1 MAKKTLMDEDI
12 HSEDLQEI
20 ISKPPSW
27 LLKRGITFIVLTIFM
42 LFGLTFFIRYPE
54 VVPVSM
60 KFNTSSAPKV
70 LTGKVTG
77 NLVKILVK
85 DGTAGDKNTDIAY
98 LESVADHHQVL
109 HLLDKMKQVRSSTI
123 ELADLKDIVTPTE
136 LELGEVQNSYQN
148 FYLAYLNYV
157 AINKEGIYQKRKN
170 FIQNEV
176 KYINEQNQRIQQS
189 FDLQKRELALAE
201 EEYAKYQILA
211 EKKVISQLELQQKEA
226 LLLAKRQSIPQTENT
241 IIGNQSSR
249 LSKDK
254 EMSEINNQMFEEEKK
269 FYQSLNTF
277 ISDAENWKKQYV
289 ISSPAKGTL
298 IYGDFLQENQL
309 IKMGEE
315 LFYVNANKD
324 DYYGEIMIPQSKSS
338 KVKVGQEVLIKVQ
351 SYPYQEYGYL
361 RGRIDYISDIPI
373 RDSVFFSK
381 VILNRNEKDSVIKLK
396 PGILADA
403 DIITE
408 NQSIIKRI
416 WLNLTKSLKF

>member
-1 MAKKTLMDEDI
+1 MANKIRIAEDI

-27 LLKRGITFIVLTIFM
+27 LLKRGITFIVLTVFM
-42 LFGLTFFIRYPE
+42 IFGLSFFIRYPE
-54 VVPVSM
+54 IVTVSM
-60 KFNTSSAPKV
+60 KFNTSNAPKV
-70 LTGKVTG
+70 LTGKVNG
-77 NLVKILVK
+77 NLVKLLVK
-85 DGTAGDKNTDIAY
+85 DGTVVDKYTDVAY
-98 LESVADHHQVL
+98 IESIADHEEVL
-109 HLLDKMKQVRSSTI
+109 NLLDKMKKVRSGALD
-123 ELADLKDIVTPTE
+123 LADLKDIVTPTE

-148 FYLAYLNYV
+148 FYLSYLNYL

-176 KYINEQNQRIQQS
+176 KYINEQHKRIQES

-201 EEYAKYQILA
+201 EEYTKYKILA
-211 EKKVISQLELQQKEA
+211 DKKVISQLELQQKEA
-226 LLLAKRQSIPQTENT
+226 LLLSKRQFIPQAENT
-241 IIGNQSSR
+241 IISNQSSR

-254 EMSEINNQMFEEEKK
+254 EISEINNEMFEEEKK

-289 ISSPAKGTL
+289 ISSPSKGTL

-309 IKMGEE
+309 VKLGDE

-324 DYYGEIMIPQSKSS
+324 DYYGEILIPQIKSS
-338 KVKVGQEVLIKVQ
+338 KVKIGQYVLIKVQ

-361 RGRIDYISDIPI
+361 RGKIDYISDIPI

-381 VILNRNEKDSVIKLK
+381 VILIRKEQDSVIKLK

-408 NQSIIKRI
+408 DQSIFKRI

>member
-1 MAKKTLMDEDI
+1 MAKRSIFDDDI

-42 LFGLTFFIRYPE
+42 IFGLTFFIRYPE
-54 VVPVSM
+54 VVTVSM

-70 LTGKVTG
+70 LTGKVNG
-77 NLVKILVK
+77 NLVKILIK
-85 DGTAGDKNTDIAY
+85 DGMPIDKNTNIAY
-98 LESVADHHQVL
+98 VESVADHDQIL
-109 HLLDKMKQVRSSTI
+109 NLLDKMKKVRSSTI
-123 ELADLKDIVTPTE
+123 ELTDLNDIVTPTE
-136 LELGEVQNSYQN
+136 LELGELQNSYHN

-157 AINKEGIYQKRKN
+157 AINKEGIYQKRKS

-176 KYINEQNQRIQQS
+176 KYINEQSQRIQQS
-189 FDLQKRELALAE
+189 FDLQKRELSLAE

-226 LLLAKRQSIPQTENT
+226 LLLSKRQSIPQMENT
-241 IIGNQSSR
+241 IISNQSNR

-289 ISSPAKGTL
+289 ITSSSEGTL

-315 LFYVNANKD
+315 LFYVNANKE
-324 DYYGEIMIPQSKSS
+324 DYYGEILIPQSKSS
-338 KVKVGQEVLIKVQ
+338 KVKIGQDVLIKVQ

-361 RGRIDYISDIPI
+361 RGKVYYISDIPI

-381 VILNRNEKDSVIKLK
+381 VTLSRSQKDSVIKLK

-408 NQSIIKRI
+408 DMSIIERI

>member
-1 MAKKTLMDEDI
+1 MNEDI

-27 LLKRGITFIVLTIFM
+27 LLQRGITFIVLTIFM
-42 LFGLTFFIRYPE
+42 IFGLTFFIRYPE
-54 VVPVSM
+54 VVTVSM
-60 KFNTSSAPKV
+60 KFNTSNAPKV
-70 LTGKVTG
+70 LTSKVNG
-77 NLVKILVK
+77 NLVKILAK
-85 DGTAGDKNTDIAY
+85 DGTTVEKNSDIAY
-98 LESVADHHQVL
+98 LESVADHDQVL
-109 HLLDKMKQVRSSTI
+109 SLLDKMKKVRSGTLG
-123 ELADLKDIVTPTE
+123 LADLEYIVTPTE

-148 FYLAYLNYV
+148 FYLSYLNYI
-157 AINKEGIYQKRKN
+157 AINKEGIYQKRKS

-176 KYINEQNQRIQQS
+176 RYINEQNQRIQEG

-201 EEYAKYQILA
+201 AEYAKYQILA
-211 EKKVISQLELQQKEA
+211 DKKVISQLELQQKEA
-226 LLLAKRQSIPQTENT
+226 LLLAKRQSIPQIENT
-241 IIGNQSSR
+241 IINNQSNR

-289 ISSPAKGTL
+289 ISSTSKGIL

-309 IKMGEE
+309 VKMGDV

-324 DYYGEIMIPQSKSS
+324 DYYGEILIPQVKSS
-338 KVKVGQEVLIKVQ
+338 KVKVGQDVLIKVQ

-361 RGRIDYISDIPI
+361 RGKINYISDIPI
-373 RDSVFFSK
+373 KDSVFFSR
-381 VILNRNEKDSVIKLK
+381 VILTRNEQDSVIRLK

-403 DIITE
+403 DVITE
-408 NQSIIKRI
+408 DQSIFKRI

>member
-1 MAKKTLMDEDI
+1 MIKKTLIEEGI
-12 HSEDLQEI
+12 HSEDLQDI

-27 LLKRGITFIVLTIFM
+27 LLKRGITFIVLTISM
-42 LFGLTFFIRYPE
+42 IFGLSFFIRYPE
-54 VVPVSM
+54 VVTVSM
-60 KFNTSSAPKV
+60 KFNTSDAPKP
-70 LTGKVTG
+70 LISKVNG
-77 NLVKILVK
+77 NLIKILIK
-85 DGTAGDKNTDIAY
+85 DGTLIKKNTDIAY
-98 LESVADHHQVL
+98 LESVADHEQVL
-109 HLLDKMKQVRSSTI
+109 DLLEKIKKIKSGVFALTAI
-123 ELADLKDIVTPTE
+123 KDIVIPTE
-136 LELGEVQNSYQN
+136 LKLGELQNSYQN

-157 AINKEGIYQKRKN
+157 GVNKEGIYQKRKN

-176 KYINEQNQRIQQS
+176 KYINEQSQRIQES

-211 EKKVISQLELQQKEA
+211 EKKVISQLELQQKES

-241 IIGNQSSR
+241 IITNLSSR

-254 EMSEINNQMFEEEKK
+254 EMSEINNQMFEEEQK
-269 FYQSLNTF
+269 FHQSLSTF

-289 ISSPAKGTL
+289 ISSTSDGRL

-309 IKMGEE
+309 VKMGDE
-315 LFYVNANKD
+315 LFYINANKN
-324 DYYGEIMIPQSKSS
+324 DYYGEILIPQVKSS
-338 KVKVGQEVLIKVQ
+338 RVKVGQKVLIKVQ

-361 RGRIDYISDIPI
+361 KGKIHYISDIPI

-381 VILNRNEKDSVIKLK
+381 VMLIRNTQDSIIKLK
-396 PGILADA
+396 PGIMAYA

-408 NQSIIKRI
+408 DQSIFKRI

>member
-1 MAKKTLMDEDI
+1 MAKNTMMDEDI

-85 DGTAGDKNTDIAY
+85 DGTSVDKNTDIAY
-98 LESVADHHQVL
+98 VESVADHHQVL

-136 LELGEVQNSYQN
+136 LELGELQNSYQN

-157 AINKEGIYQKRKN
+157 AINKEGIYQKRKS

-176 KYINEQNQRIQQS
+176 KYINEQSHRIQQS

-254 EMSEINNQMFEEEKK
+254 EISEINNQMFEEEKK

-289 ISSPAKGTL
+289 ISSPSRGTL

-315 LFYVNANKD
+315 LFYVNANKE
-324 DYYGEIMIPQSKSS
+324 DYYGEILIPQSKSS

-381 VILNRNEKDSVIKLK
+381 VSLSRNEKDSVIKLK

-416 WLNLTKSLKF
+416 WLTLMKSLKF

>member
-1 MAKKTLMDEDI
+1 MKEDI

-27 LLKRGITFIVLTIFM
+27 LLKRGITFILLTIFM
-42 LFGLTFFIRYPE
+42 IFGLTFFIRYPE
-54 VVPVSM
+54 LVSVSM
-60 KFNTSSAPKV
+60 KFNTSSSPKV
-70 LTGKVTG
+70 LTSKVNG
-77 NLVKILVK
+77 NMVRILIK
-85 DGTAGDKNTDIAY
+85 DGTAVDKNTDIAY
-98 LESVADHHQVL
+98 MESVADHYEVL
-109 HLLDKMKQVRSSTI
+109 SLLHKMKKVRNN
-123 ELADLKDIVTPTE
+123 ELGLVELSDIVTPTE
-136 LELGEVQNSYQN
+136 LELGELQNSYQN

-170 FIQNEV
+170 FIQNEI
-176 KYINEQNQRIQQS
+176 KYINEQNRRIHQS
-189 FDLQKRELALAE
+189 FDLQKRELVLAE
-201 EEYAKYQILA
+201 EEYSKYQILA

-226 LLLAKRQSIPQTENT
+226 LLLSKRQSIPQTENT
-241 IIGNQSSR
+241 MISNQSNR

-289 ISSPAKGTL
+289 ISSSSKGIL

-309 IKMGEE
+309 VKMGEE
-315 LFYVNANKD
+315 LFYVNSNKE
-324 DYYGEIMIPQSKSS
+324 DYYGEMLVPQNKSS
-338 KVKVGQEVLIKVQ
+338 KVKIGQDVLIKVQ
-351 SYPYQEYGYL
+351 SYPHQEYGYL
-361 RGRIDYISDIPI
+361 RGRVDYISDIPI

-381 VILNRNEKDSVIKLK
+381 VILRRSEQDSIIKLK

-403 DIITE
+403 EIITDD
-408 NQSIIKRI
+408 QSIIKRI

>member
-1 MAKKTLMDEDI
+1 MAKTSNMKEDI

-42 LFGLTFFIRYPE
+42 IFGLSFFIRYPE
-54 VVPVSM
+54 VVTVSM
-60 KFNTSSAPKV
+60 KFNTSNAPKV
-70 LTGKVTG
+70 LTSKVNG
-77 NLVKILVK
+77 NLVRILVK
-85 DGTAGDKNTDIAY
+85 DGTIVEKNTNIAY
-98 LESVADHHQVL
+98 LESVADHDQVL
-109 HLLDKMKQVRSSTI
+109 SFLDKMKKVRSGT
-123 ELADLKDIVTPTE
+123 LGVTDLKDILTPTE

-148 FYLAYLNYV
+148 FYLAYLNYM
-157 AINKEGIYQKRKN
+157 AINKEGIYQKRKS

-176 KYINEQNQRIQQS
+176 SNIDKQSQRMQEG
-189 FDLQKRELALAE
+189 FDLQKKELALAE

-211 EKKVISQLELQQKEA
+211 DKKVISQLELQQKEA

-241 IIGNQSSR
+241 IISNQNNR

-254 EMSEINNQMFEEEKK
+254 EISEVNNQMFEEEKK

-289 ISSPAKGTL
+289 ISSPSNGIL

-309 IKMGEE
+309 VKMGDE
-315 LFYVNANKD
+315 LFYVNANKN
-324 DYYGEIMIPQSKSS
+324 DYYGEILIPQVKSS
-338 KVKVGQEVLIKVQ
+338 KVKVGQDVLIKVQ

-361 RGRIDYISDIPI
+361 RGKINYISDIPI
-373 RDSVFFSK
+373 KDSVFFSK
-381 VILNRNEKDSVIKLK
+381 VTLTRNEQDSVIKLK

-403 DIITE
+403 DVITE
-408 NQSIIKRI
+408 DQSIFKRI

>member
-1 MAKKTLMDEDI
+1 MSEDI

-42 LFGLTFFIRYPE
+42 MFGLSFFIRYPE
-54 VVPVSM
+54 VVTVSM
-60 KFNTSSAPKV
+60 KFNTSNAPKV
-70 LTGKVTG
+70 LTSKVNG
-77 NLVKILVK
+77 NLVKMLVK
-85 DGTAGDKNTDIAY
+85 DGLVVEKNTDIAY
-98 LESVADHHQVL
+98 VESVADHDQVL
-109 HLLDKMKQVRSSTI
+109 SLLDKMKKLRNGAFSL
-123 ELADLKDIVTPTE
+123 EDLKDIVAPTE
-136 LELGEVQNSYQN
+136 LELGELQNSYQN

-157 AINKEGIYQKRKN
+157 AINKEGIYEKRKN

-176 KYINEQNQRIQQS
+176 SYINKQNQRIQEG
-189 FDLQKRELALAE
+189 FELQKKELLLAE
-201 EEYAKYQILA
+201 AEYAKYQILA
-211 EKKVISQLELQQKEA
+211 DKKVISQLELQQKEA
-226 LLLAKRQSIPQTENT
+226 ILLAKRQSIPQTENT
-241 IIGNQSSR
+241 IISNQSNR

-254 EMSEINNQMFEEEKK
+254 EISEINNQMFEEEKK

-289 ISSPAKGTL
+289 ISSTSKGIL

-309 IKMGEE
+309 VKMGDE
-315 LFYVNANKD
+315 LFYVNANKN
-324 DYYGEIMIPQSKSS
+324 DYYGEILIPQVKSS
-338 KVKVGQEVLIKVQ
+338 KVKVGQDVFIKVQ

-361 RGRIDYISDIPI
+361 RGKINYISDIPI

-381 VILNRNEKDSVIKLK
+381 VTLHRHKQDSVIKLK

-408 NQSIIKRI
+408 DQSIFKRI

>member
-1 MAKKTLMDEDI
+1 MAKSRLMEEDI
-12 HSEDLQEI
+12 HSEDLHEI

-27 LLKRGITFIVLTIFM
+27 LLKRGITFIVLTLFM
-42 LFGLTFFIRYPE
+42 IFGLTFFISYPE
-54 VVPVSM
+54 VVHVSM

-70 LTGKVTG
+70 LTGKVNG
-77 NLVKILVK
+77 NLVKILIK
-85 DGTAGDKNTDIAY
+85 DGVPVDKNTNIAY
-98 LESVADHHQVL
+98 VESVADHDQIL
-109 HLLDKMKQVRSSTI
+109 NLLDKMKQVRSSTI
-123 ELADLKDIVTPTE
+123 ELTDLKNIVTPTE
-136 LELGEVQNSYQN
+136 LELGELQNSYHN

-157 AINKEGIYQKRKN
+157 AINKEGIYQKRKS

-176 KYINEQNQRIQQS
+176 KYINEQSQRIQQS
-189 FDLQKRELALAE
+189 FDLYKRELSLAE

-211 EKKVISQLELQQKEA
+211 EKKVISQLELHQKEA
-226 LLLAKRQSIPQTENT
+226 LLLSKRQSIPQMENT
-241 IIGNQSSR
+241 IISNQSNR

-289 ISSPAKGTL
+289 ITSPSEGTL

-315 LFYVNANKD
+315 LFYVNANKE
-324 DYYGEIMIPQSKSS
+324 DYYGEILIPQSKSS
-338 KVKVGQEVLIKVQ
+338 KVKIGQDVLIKVQ

-361 RGRIDYISDIPI
+361 RGKVHYISDIPI

-381 VILNRNEKDSVIKLK
+381 VTLSRSEKDSVIKLK

-408 NQSIIKRI
+408 DQSIIERI

>member
-1 MAKKTLMDEDI
+1 MAKNTFMDEDI

-42 LFGLTFFIRYPE
+42 IFGLAFFIRYPE

-70 LTGKVTG
+70 LTGKVNG

-85 DGTAGDKNTDIAY
+85 DGMAVDKNTDIAY
-98 LESVADHHQVL
+98 VESVADHKQVL
-109 HLLDKMKQVRSSTI
+109 NLLDKMKQVRSSTI
-123 ELADLKDIVTPTE
+123 ELADLRDIVTPTE
-136 LELGEVQNSYQN
+136 LELGELQNSYQN

-189 FDLQKRELALAE
+189 FDLQKRQLVLAE
-201 EEYAKYQILA
+201 EEYSKYQILA

-226 LLLAKRQSIPQTENT
+226 LLLAKRQSIPQIENT
-241 IIGNQSSR
+241 IINNQSSR

-289 ISSPAKGTL
+289 ISSPSKGTL

-315 LFYVNANKD
+315 LFYVNTNKD
-324 DYYGEIMIPQSKSS
+324 DYYGEILIPQSKSS

-381 VILNRNEKDSVIKLK
+381 VILKRNMQDSVIKLK

-408 NQSIIKRI
+408 DQSIIKRI

>member
-1 MAKKTLMDEDI
+1 MNEDI

-27 LLKRGITFIVLTIFM
+27 LLQRGITFIVLTIFM
-42 LFGLTFFIRYPE
+42 IFGLSFFIRYPE
-54 VVPVSM
+54 VVTVSM
-60 KFNTSSAPKV
+60 KFNTSNAPKV
-70 LTGKVTG
+70 LTSKVNG
-77 NLVKILVK
+77 NLVKILAK
-85 DGTAGDKNTDIAY
+85 DGTTVEKNSDIAY
-98 LESVADHHQVL
+98 LESVADHDQVL
-109 HLLDKMKQVRSSTI
+109 SLLDKMKKVRSGTLG
-123 ELADLKDIVTPTE
+123 LADLEDIVTPRE

-148 FYLAYLNYV
+148 FYLSYLNYI
-157 AINKEGIYQKRKN
+157 AINKEGIYQKRKS

-176 KYINEQNQRIQQS
+176 RYINEQNQRIQEG

-201 EEYAKYQILA
+201 AEYAKYQILA
-211 EKKVISQLELQQKEA
+211 DKKVISQLELQQKEA

-241 IIGNQSSR
+241 IINNQSNR

-289 ISSPAKGTL
+289 ISSTSKGIL

-309 IKMGEE
+309 VKMGDV

-324 DYYGEIMIPQSKSS
+324 DYYGEILIPQVKSS
-338 KVKVGQEVLIKVQ
+338 KVKVGQDVLIKVQ

-361 RGRIDYISDIPI
+361 RGKINYISDIPI
-373 RDSVFFSK
+373 KDSVFFSR
-381 VILNRNEKDSVIKLK
+381 VILTRNEQDSVIRLK

-403 DIITE
+403 DVITE
-408 NQSIIKRI
+408 DQSIFKRI

>member
-1 MAKKTLMDEDI
+1 MAKKTFMDEDI

-85 DGTAGDKNTDIAY
+85 DGTAVDKNTDIAY

-123 ELADLKDIVTPTE
+123 ELAELTDIVTPTE

-176 KYINEQNQRIQQS
+176 KYINEQNQRIQQG

-324 DYYGEIMIPQSKSS
+324 DYYGEILIPQNKSS

-361 RGRIDYISDIPI
+361 RGKIDYISDIPI

-408 NQSIIKRI
+408 DQSIIKRI